1 MDVLRSNQ
9 FDIFMIYRRFCDIKA
24 GASEKDDYIWNDE
37 SQKIEYSKLALA
49 QLLNSVESQ
58 LHPRMSIIDEL
69 FKLMTRLDLTVDYS
83 EFSRFYG
90 FVFFICRENGQKS
103 ITVSRAVTAW
113 RLVLAGRFRL
123 LNEWCNFVEK
133 NQRHNIS
140 EDTWRQVLSFSRCVH
155 ENLGGYDPEGTCVA
169 FKLHLG
175 AWPVLIDEFVEHMYS
190 SSPVSINNGKI
201 DFRKVDVFHSSR
213 LKGSNN
219 IPNFNCSCG
228 DFEAQP
234 SLKSFPGLKRKTD
247 YFNQQEMEVD
257 NNFASSDICKRR
269 HINIGD
275 KMWSPAD
282 NVQLSNAD
290 EFMESSIKQSPS
302 SLRGSKSPCAVE
314 GCLAKGF
321 AGLFSTQSR
330 VPFGREPFG
339 RERRVS

>member
-1 MDVLRSNQ
+1 MDVLPSNQ

-24 GASEKDDYIWNDE
+24 GTSEKDDYRRNDE
-37 SQKIEYSKLALA
+37 SQKNEYSKLALA
-49 QLLNSVESQ
+49 QLLILVESK

-113 RLVLAGRFRL
+113 RLVLDGRFRL

-155 ENLGGYDPEGTCVA
+155 ENLGGYDPEG
-169 FKLHLG
+169 
-175 AWPVLIDEFVEHMYS
+175 AWPVLIDEFVEHMY
-190 SSPVSINNGKI
+190 
-201 DFRKVDVFHSSR
+201 R

-219 IPNFNCSCG
+219 TPNFNCSCG

-247 YFNQQEMEVD
+247 YFNQQEMEID

-269 HINIGD
+269 HIDIGG

-282 NVQLSNAD
+282 NAQLYNTD

-302 SLRGSKSPCAVE
+302 PLRGTKSPCAVE

-330 VPFGREPFG
+330 VPFGRE
-339 RERRVS
+339 RRVS

>member
-1 MDVLRSNQ
+1 MDVLPSNQ

-24 GASEKDDYIWNDE
+24 GTSEKDDYRRNDE
-37 SQKIEYSKLALA
+37 SQKNEYSKLALA
-49 QLLNSVESQ
+49 QLLILVESK

-113 RLVLAGRFRL
+113 RLVLARRFRL

-155 ENLGGYDPEGTCVA
+155 ENLGGYDPEG
-169 FKLHLG
+169 
-175 AWPVLIDEFVEHMYS
+175 AWPVLIDEFVEHMY
-190 SSPVSINNGKI
+190 
-201 DFRKVDVFHSSR
+201 R

-219 IPNFNCSCG
+219 TPNFNCSCG

-247 YFNQQEMEVD
+247 YFNQQEMEID

-269 HINIGD
+269 HIDIGG

-282 NVQLSNAD
+282 NAQLYNTD

-302 SLRGSKSPCAVE
+302 PLWGTKSPCAVE

-330 VPFGREPFG
+330 VPFGRE
-339 RERRVS
+339 RRVS

>member
-24 GASEKDDYIWNDE
+24 GTSEKDNYRRNDE
-37 SQKIEYSKLALA
+37 SQKNEYSKLALT

-69 FKLMTRLDLTVDYS
+69 FKLMTRVDLTVDYS

-155 ENLGGYDPEGTCVA
+155 ENLGGYDPEG
-169 FKLHLG
+169 
-175 AWPVLIDEFVEHMYS
+175 AWPVLIDEFVEHMY
-190 SSPVSINNGKI
+190 
-201 DFRKVDVFHSSR
+201 R

-219 IPNFNCSCG
+219 TPVFNCSCG

-234 SLKSFPGLKRKTD
+234 TGLKSFPGLKRKTD
-247 YFNQQEMEVD
+247 YFNQQDMEID

-269 HINIGD
+269 HIDIGN

-282 NVQLSNAD
+282 NAQLYNTD

-302 SLRGSKSPCAVE
+302 PLRGTKSPCAVE
-314 GCLAKGF
+314 GCLSKGF

-330 VPFGREPFG
+330 VPFGRE
-339 RERRVS
+339 RRVS

>member
-1 MDVLRSNQ
+1 MDVLRPNQ

-24 GASEKDDYIWNDE
+24 GTSEKDDYGRNDE
-37 SQKIEYSKLALA
+37 PQKNEYSKLALA
-49 QLLNSVESQ
+49 QLLNLVVSQ

-155 ENLGGYDPEGTCVA
+155 ENLGGYDPEG
-169 FKLHLG
+169 
-175 AWPVLIDEFVEHMYS
+175 AWPVLIDEFVEHMY
-190 SSPVSINNGKI
+190 
-201 DFRKVDVFHSSR
+201 R

-219 IPNFNCSCG
+219 TPNFNCNCG

-247 YFNQQEMEVD
+247 YFNQQEMEID
-257 NNFASSDICKRR
+257 NNVASSVICKRR
-269 HINIGD
+269 HIDIGD
-275 KMWSPAD
+275 KMWSLAD
-282 NVQLSNAD
+282 NVQLYNTD
-290 EFMESSIKQSPS
+290 EFMESNFKPSPS
-302 SLRGSKSPCAVE
+302 PLRGSKSPCAVE

-330 VPFGREPFG
+330 VPFGRE
-339 RERRVS
+339 RRVS

>member
-155 ENLGGYDPEGTCVA
+155 ENLGGYDPEG
-169 FKLHLG
+169 
-175 AWPVLIDEFVEHMYS
+175 AWPVLIDEFVEHMY
-190 SSPVSINNGKI
+190 
-201 DFRKVDVFHSSR
+201 R